1 MNYLMGLIATC
12 LVLLTPAWVYA
23 ETTQS
28 EKITWGWFSAPP
40 YMITDGEHQ
49 RQGIFDLIR
58 QTIIQSTPELQH
70 KEVLAPFPRL
80 FAEVKRG
87 ANWCFT
93 GAVKNSERE
102 QFAYFSRPVAL
113 FLPFRIV
120 VLKDSNLA
128 QQAVFSLDKLL
139 SNHELRTSVLRGR
152 IFNPVVDEL
161 LRRHPPTQTHSEF
174 NEALQ
179 MLLNK
184 RLDYLIEFPV
194 ITHYQLSQINQY
206 HRVKLLVPSEA
217 QEIGYY
223 RVMCAKTALGR
234 QVVERV
240 NQLMPGLI
248 SSQEYRRI
256 VEKWADDASVLQI
269 RDFYDKQF
277 IKAD

>member
-1 MNYLMGLIATC
+1 MTYLMGLITTC
-12 LVLLTPAWVYA
+12 LVLLSPAW
-23 ETTQS
+23 TQAQTLQH

-40 YMITDGEHQ
+40 YMITEGEHQ

-58 QTIIQSTPELQH
+58 QIIIQHTPELQH

-113 FLPFRIV
+113 FLPFRIA
-120 VLKDSNLA
+120 VLKDSQLA
-128 QQAVFSLDKLL
+128 QEHAVSLNKLL

-152 IFNPVVDEL
+152 IFNPVVDEM

-179 MLLNK
+179 MLLNR

-194 ITHYQLSQINQY
+194 ITYYQLSQINQY
-206 HRVKLLVPSEA
+206 HRVKLLTPSES

-223 RVMCAKTALGR
+223 HVMCAKTALGR
-234 QVVERV
+234 QVTERV
-240 NQLMPGLI
+240 NQLMQTLI
-248 SSQEYRRI
+248 STQDYRRI
-256 VEKWADDASVLQI
+256 VEKWADEASVLQI
-269 RDFYDKQF
+269 REFYDKQF